1 MKIAS
6 KLCVVA
12 LIALSGCAGNALR
25 TTGTVVGAT
34 SGAVAGALVGKGK
47 PAAVA
52 TGSGLGG
59 LLGGFA
65 ASRNAEAAFAEG
77 YEKGR
82 SDSVKERYKAQVD
95 AQRAVIGDEAA
106 TLFDVPLPER
116 VVDGAILKPGTQ
128 TLRIQD

>member
-1 MKIAS
+1 
-6 KLCVVA
+6 V
-12 LIALSGCAGNALR
+12 NH
-25 TTGTVVGAT
+25 
-34 SGAVAGALVGKGK
+34 
-47 PAAVA
+47 
-52 TGSGLGG
+52 
-59 LLGGFA
+59 
-65 ASRNAEAAFAEG
+65 NAEAAFAEG

-128 TLRIQD
+128 TFRIQD